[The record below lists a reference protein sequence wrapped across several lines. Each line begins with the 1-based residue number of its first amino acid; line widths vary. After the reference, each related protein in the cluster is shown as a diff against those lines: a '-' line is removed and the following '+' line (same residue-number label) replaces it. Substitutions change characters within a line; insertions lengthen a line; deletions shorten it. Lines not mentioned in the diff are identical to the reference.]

1 MEILNENEREDGKEA
16 RRRQGS
22 ERERECVTG
31 GLEGESEIAREIG
44 RGKM

>member
-16 RRRQGS
+16 RG
-22 ERERECVTG
+22 RECVTG
-31 GLEGESEIAREIG
+31 GLERESEIAREIG